1 MDSYRAFKTEALD
14 IERMWRIT
22 DTFIGCDGFRKF
34 YTRNLFKIPLACRV
48 LHKLRTYKKPQLEA
62 IEIIPEDLPIS
73 DIQTI
78 NTIST
83 CSKLIYSLKIK
94 CKIQINDW
102 TLDLLGLIDTG
113 CSNTIL
119 D

>member
-1 MDSYRAFKTEALD
+1 MDSYRAFRTEALD
-14 IERMWRIT
+14 IERVWCLT
-22 DTFIGCDGFRKF
+22 DTFIGRDGFRKF
-34 YTRNLFKIPLACRV
+34 YTKSLFKIRLACRI
-48 LHKLRTYKKPQLEA
+48 LHKLKTYKKPQLEA
-62 IEIIPEDLPIS
+62 IEIIPKDLPES

-83 CSKLIYSLKIK
+83 YSKPIYSLKIK
-94 CKIQINDW
+94 YKIQINDW
-102 TLDLLGLIDTG
+102 TSDLLRLINTG